1 MTGSAA
7 ATRRPFEVR
16 GWHVLAALLGFFAIV
31 IAVNV
36 GFAVIAVR
44 SFPGE
49 DVRRSYL
56 QGLTYNDTIAA
67 RRAQA
72 ALGWGASTH
81 IEGDAESATIV
92 VDLRSRAG
100 EPIHAAVVTGVLRWP
115 ADAKRDRSLAF
126 ENAGRGRYVASA
138 GDLAPGRWQL
148 RANAE
153 DASGGALDFESE
165 LTWRTS
171 H

>member
-1 MTGSAA
+1 MIGSV
-7 ATRRPFEVR
+7 ATRQRFEVR
-16 GWHVLAALLGFFAIV
+16 GWHVLAALLGFFAII

-56 QGLTYNDTIAA
+56 QGLAYNDTLAA

-72 ALGWGASTH
+72 ALGWTASVG
-81 IEGDAESATIV
+81 IEGDGADASILVE
-92 VDLRSRAG
+92 LRSRDGQPIESANVVG
-100 EPIHAAVVTGVLRWP
+100 ELRWP
-115 ADAKRDRSLAF
+115 TDSRRDRALTF
-126 ENAGRGRYVASA
+126 ERVGEGRYRALVGA
-138 GDLAPGRWQL
+138 LPRGRWQL
-148 RANAE
+148 RANAS

-165 LTWRTS
+165 LTWPISR
-171 H
+171 

>member
-1 MTGSAA
+1 MNGS

-16 GWHVLAALLGFFAIV
+16 GWHVLATLLGFFAIV

-56 QGLTYNDTIAA
+56 QGLAYNDTIAA

-72 ALGWGASTH
+72 ALGWNARAR
-81 IEGDAESATIV
+81 IEGEAAAASIV
-92 VDLRSRAG
+92 VELRSRTD
-100 EPIHAAVVTGVLRWP
+100 EPINSATVTGDLRWP
-115 ADAKRDRSLAF
+115 TDARRDRALEF
-126 ENAGRGRYVASA
+126 KRVGEGRYRALA
-138 GDLAPGRWQL
+138 GALPQGRWQL
-148 RANAE
+148 RANAA

-165 LTWRTS
+165 LRWRTS

>member
-1 MTGSAA
+1 MIGSE
-7 ATRRPFEVR
+7 ATRQRFEVR

-56 QGLTYNDTIAA
+56 QGLAYNDTLAS

-72 ALGWGASTH
+72 ALGWNASAD
-81 IEGDAESATIV
+81 IGGDAAEATVIV
-92 VDLRSRAG
+92 ELRSRDGRPVDSAS
-100 EPIHAAVVTGVLRWP
+100 VTGELRWLT
-115 ADAKRDRSLAF
+115 DSRRDRALTF
-126 ENAGRGRYVASA
+126 ERLGEGRYRALVRA
-138 GDLAPGRWQL
+138 LPPGRWQL
-148 RANAE
+148 RASAS
-153 DASGGALDFESE
+153 DTSGGALDFESE
-165 LTWRTS
+165 LIWPTS
-171 H
+171 R

>member
-7 ATRRPFEVR
+7 TRRRFEVR
-16 GWHVLAALLGFFAIV
+16 GWHVLAALLGFFASV

-56 QGLTYNDTIAA
+56 QGLAYNDTLAA

-72 ALGWGASTH
+72 ALGWSASAG
-81 IEGDAESATIV
+81 IEGDAAEATILV
-92 VDLRSRAG
+92 ELRARDGQPINSANLTGELRWPTDSRRDRALTFERAG
-100 EPIHAAVVTGVLRWP
+100 E
-115 ADAKRDRSLAF
+115 
-126 ENAGRGRYVASA
+126 GRYR
-138 GDLAPGRWQL
+138 APVGALPRGRWQL
-148 RANAE
+148 RASAS

-165 LTWRTS
+165 LTWPTS
-171 H
+171 R

>member
-1 MTGSAA
+1 MTGFA
-7 ATRRPFEVR
+7 ATRRRFEVR
-16 GWHVLAALLGFFAIV
+16 GWHVLAALLGFFAII

-56 QGLTYNDTIAA
+56 QGLAYNDTLAA

-72 ALGWGASTH
+72 ALGWTASAG
-81 IEGDAESATIV
+81 IEGDAAGATV
-92 VDLRSRAG
+92 LVELRSRDG
-100 EPIHAAVVTGVLRWP
+100 QPIESANVTGELRWP
-115 ADAKRDRSLAF
+115 TDSRRDRALNF
-126 ENAGRGRYVASA
+126 ERVGEGRYR
-138 GDLAPGRWQL
+138 APVGALPRGRWQL
-148 RANAE
+148 RASAS

-165 LTWRTS
+165 LTWPTS
-171 H
+171 R